1 MRLILRLIIS
11 AVALWV
17 ATLLFS
23 DNVISSVFGR
33 EARIELTD
41 EAFSGRWFGTLLLVA
56 VIFGIVNAVLQPIIK
71 TIGCA
76 AYALTLGLVAIVVNG
91 ALLLLT
97 SWLSR
102 EVFGLGFEVANFWP
116 SAILGAL
123 VIGLVSWL
131 LNMFVQSR

>member
-1 MRLILRLIIS
+1 MRLILRLVIS

-41 EAFSGRWFGTLLLVA
+41 DTFSGQWFGTLLLVA

-97 SWLSR
+97 SWLSQ

-131 LNMFVQSR
+131 LNMLGRAR

>member
-1 MRLILRLIIS
+1 MRLILRLVIS

-41 EAFSGRWFGTLLLVA
+41 DSFSGRWFGTLLLVA

-97 SWLSR
+97 SWLSQ

-123 VIGLVSWL
+123 VIGLVSWA
-131 LNMFVQSR
+131 LNMLGRAR